1 MGDEYG
7 VMHRMWKVSD
17 PATVAAAIAKM
28 ADKKLIIADGH
39 HRYETAL
46 NYRNQMREQAK
57 SGDPDAPYERVMMS
71 FVNMDTPGLVILP
84 THRVVFGL
92 EGFNLYT
99 KAMHVMK
106 YFDIEDLGAVKDVP
120 QVVQRL
126 REAGS
131 DHTAL
136 LAVTASNAFLLKAKR
151 DVQLAEP

>member
-1 MGDEYG
+1 
-7 VMHRMWKVSD
+7 
-17 PATVAAAIAKM
+17 M

-57 SGDPDAPYERVMMS
+57 SSDPEAPYERVMMS

-99 KAMHVMK
+99 KAMQVMK
-106 YFDIEDLGAVKDVP
+106 YFDIEDLGSVKDVP
-120 QVVQRL
+120 PRCAAAARGRQRPHGA
-126 REAGS
+126 AGGHGQQCVS
-131 DHTAL
+131 AEGQ
-136 LAVTASNAFLLKAKR
+136 ARRAI
-151 DVQLAEP
+151 AEPEGPLRSSSARST